1 MSEHAANKV
10 LLTYNLTAD
19 GQVEGERQR
28 SATRERKIQM
38 KQLTA
43 TAIVLASA
51 LSLSTYAAERE
62 HTISV
67 TGNAE
72 ETVKPD
78 VAYVTVYGQAD
89 GILMVDAVKKADK
102 LIDDITSAV
111 NAESNTIKSIT
122 VTDVAL
128 GEKKTEY
135 WRSDQQ
141 PESPRPEVARRI
153 LITCEPNPEGIYEV
167 IDKAIR
173 AGALMQIPSRTSYSD
188 DIRSVVVYGLENS
201 TAVIERV
208 RKAAMLD
215 ARKEADKTAKL
226 ADKTVGDVV
235 SIGCSGSS
243 HFNFPMRVMGRQADF
258 PAEHIG
264 TNAKE
269 ITISHAMSVSFELK
283 D

>member
-1 MSEHAANKV
+1 
-10 LLTYNLTAD
+10 
-19 GQVEGERQR
+19 
-28 SATRERKIQM
+28 M
-38 KQLTA
+38 KQLTI

-67 TGNAE
+67 TGKAE

-89 GILMVDAVKKADK
+89 GILMVDAVKKTDK
-102 LIDDITSAV
+102 LIDEITTAV
-111 NAESNTIKSIT
+111 NTESNTIRSIT

-135 WRSDQQ
+135 WRPDQKQ
-141 PESPRPEVARRI
+141 ESPRPQVSRRI

-188 DIRSVVVYGLENS
+188 DIRSVVVYGVEQS
-201 TAVIERV
+201 AEVIERV
-208 RKAAMLD
+208 RKSAM
-215 ARKEADKTAKL
+215 ANAKAEAEKTAKL
-226 ADKTVGDVV
+226 AGKAVGEVV
-235 SIGCSGSS
+235 TIGCSQSS
-243 HFNFPMRVMGRQADF
+243 YFNFPMRVMGRKANF
-258 PAEHIG
+258 PTEYIG
-264 TNAKE
+264 TNPKK
-269 ITISHAMSVSFELK
+269 ITLSYAVSVSFELK